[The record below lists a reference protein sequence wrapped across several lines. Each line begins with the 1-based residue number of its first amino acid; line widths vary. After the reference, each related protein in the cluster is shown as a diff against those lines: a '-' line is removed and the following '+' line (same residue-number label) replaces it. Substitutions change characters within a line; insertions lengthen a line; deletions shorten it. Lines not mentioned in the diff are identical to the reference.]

1 MMKTRGFTLIELLLA
16 LAIFA
21 YASASILKMVSQSA
35 QNTSMLE
42 KMTFASWVAQ
52 NRLAVMRNELTWP
65 PKDNLK
71 GEVEMAGVT
80 WFWRQ
85 TVTETADPRMRAVKI
100 NVFESVDGVDST
112 YELETYV
119 VQQQQS
125 SGTGRGSP

>member
-1 MMKTRGFTLIELLLA
+1 MMRSRGFTLIELLLA

-52 NRLAVMRNELTWP
+52 NRLTEMRNELTWP
-65 PKDNLK
+65 PKDNHK

-100 NVFESVDGVDST
+100 NVFETVDGTNST

-119 VQQQQS
+119 VQKNQ
-125 SGTGRGSP
+125 TTKLGSNAP